1 MMENWIGPDMVR
13 SLSLLILVVLLLQ
26 LLLFTGGRFRR
37 SLLERR
43 VGELEVALWRQ
54 RVIGATE
61 ASRSVQVMADGWQG
75 LRKFE
80 VARIVEEGPDTRS
93 FYLRPHDG
101 RPLPPFLPGQH
112 LTFQFHI
119 PGQARPVI
127 RCYSLSAGPDP
138 EHYRITVKRVAFNR
152 EDGSPY
158 VGCSSGHLHDQIQVG
173 DILDVKAPGGNF
185 HLQPGSDAPVVLLAG
200 GVGITPFSSMLG
212 ALADGNGHREIWLF
226 YGAMNGKGA
235 PLRDEVKAMAQVLP
249 QVQLRL
255 VYSKPEANEQPG
267 IDFDAAGH
275 LSVDYLA
282 RELPS
287 NNYDFYLCGPPPMMS
302 ALTEQLGQWGVPP
315 ERIHSEAFGPVARKV
330 VASGEDVTVRFA
342 RSGRETKWR
351 EGTLLDLAEREG
363 IAMDFGCRAG
373 NCGAC
378 LTAVK
383 SGEVLQLQTPGFL
396 PEAGS
401 CLPCISA
408 PKGALEL
415 DA

>member
-1 MMENWIGPDMVR
+1 
-13 SLSLLILVVLLLQ
+13 
-26 LLLFTGGRFRR
+26 
-37 SLLERR
+37 
-43 VGELEVALWRQ
+43 
-54 RVIGATE
+54 
-61 ASRSVQVMADGWQG
+61 
-75 LRKFE
+75 
-80 VARIVEEGPDTRS
+80 
-93 FYLRPHDG
+93 
-101 RPLPPFLPGQH
+101 
-112 LTFQFHI
+112 
-119 PGQARPVI
+119 
-127 RCYSLSAGPDP
+127 
-138 EHYRITVKRVAFNR
+138 
-152 EDGSPY
+152 
-158 VGCSSGHLHDQIQVG
+158 
-173 DILDVKAPGGNF
+173 
-185 HLQPGSDAPVVLLAG
+185 
-200 GVGITPFSSMLG
+200 MLG